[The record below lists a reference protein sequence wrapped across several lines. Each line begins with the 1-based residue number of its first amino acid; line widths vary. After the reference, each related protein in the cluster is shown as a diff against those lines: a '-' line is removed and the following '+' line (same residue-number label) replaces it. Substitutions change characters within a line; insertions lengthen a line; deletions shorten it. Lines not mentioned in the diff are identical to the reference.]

1 MLKDN
6 NISNGSVEDWID
18 RLDGIDA
25 ADTAALEEI
34 LAQIPPGLISRIAD
48 QGGSPVREKLFC
60 PAFCGVGARGTSRMD
75 RHVRPEWPEAL
86 AET

>member
-34 LAQIPPGLISRIAD
+34 LAQDPTRFD
-48 QGGSPVREKLFC
+48 QS
-60 PAFCGVGARGTSRMD
+60 D
-75 RHVRPEWPEAL
+75 R
-86 AET
+86 